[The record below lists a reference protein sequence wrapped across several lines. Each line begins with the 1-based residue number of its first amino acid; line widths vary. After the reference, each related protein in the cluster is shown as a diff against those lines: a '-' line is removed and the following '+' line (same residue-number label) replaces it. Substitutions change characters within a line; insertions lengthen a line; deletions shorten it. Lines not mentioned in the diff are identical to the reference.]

1 MYQDSDTV
9 ASEGG
14 DMNPM
19 ESRICAAV
27 LNRNLTHS
35 SFRLYCALVVF
46 LKGRIEKTATGVS
59 VPVLKRTVPGVKGKP
74 LSDGSLRESLRELQ
88 AEGLIEVAGPK
99 WSKVS
104 LQVRLDDGGDDPGIT
119 REQIAASAA
128 NVITHRGPSR

>member
-1 MYQDSDTV
+1 
-9 ASEGG
+9 
-14 DMNPM
+14 M

-35 SFRLYCALVVF
+35 SFRLYCALVVL
-46 LKGRIEKTATGVS
+46 LKGRIEKTATEVS

-88 AEGLIEVAGPK
+88 AEGLIEVTGPK

-104 LQVRLDDGGDDPGIT
+104 LQVRLDDGGDDPGVT

-128 NVITHRGPSR
+128 NVITRRGPSR